1 MKIKSKPDAIDFLLA
16 KLVELLPVAAQLFL
30 DAIESGRKKR
40 PEMLDTMHKMEQK
53 ADEQHL
59 KFLDKVGDSF
69 ITPYDRED
77 LFAMA
82 ESADDFIDIL
92 DHALDLIVRF
102 ELGSMPESFQQGA
115 YDLVLMAEKSVAAVE
130 LIKKPKKLRATWQ
143 EISDL
148 ENAMDVRYNETI
160 TELYSGELEVFE
172 ALRLK
177 NVADAMEKASD
188 TLDVFARSLARTGIK
203 E

>member
-16 KLVELLPVAAQLFL
+16 RLVEQLPAAAQLFY
-30 DAIESGRKKR
+30 DAVNSSKKKR
-40 PEMLDTMHKMEQK
+40 PEILESLHQIEQA
-53 ADEQHL
+53 ADEQQL

-82 ESADDFIDIL
+82 ESCDDFIDIL

-102 ELGSMPESFQQGA
+102 KIGSLPKSFEEGA
-115 YDLVLMAEKSVAAVE
+115 YDLQLMAEKAVEALE
-130 LIKKPKKLRATWQ
+130 LIKKPKKLRTTWQ
-143 EISDL
+143 EISSL
-148 ENAMDVRYNETI
+148 ENAMDVRYNETLAK
-160 TELYSGELEVFE
+160 LYGGDYEVFE
-172 ALRLK
+172 ALQLK
-177 NVADAMEKASD
+177 NIADAMEKAAD
-188 TLDVFARSLARTGIK
+188 TVDVFARTLARTSIK

>member
-16 KLVELLPVAAQLFL
+16 KLAEQLPAAAELFNEAVSA
-30 DAIESGRKKR
+30 GKKKR
-40 PEMLDTMHKMEQK
+40 PEKLEALHAIELK
-53 ADEQHL
+53 ADEHHL

-69 ITPYDRED
+69 ITPFDRED

-82 ESADDFIDIL
+82 EACDDFIDTL

-102 ELGSMPESFQQGA
+102 DIGSMPKSFEEGA
-115 YDLVLMAEKSVAAVE
+115 YDLVLMAEKSVTAVE
-130 LIKKPKKLRATWQ
+130 LIKKPKKLRATWL

-160 TELYSGELEVFE
+160 AKLYSGEYEVFE

-177 NVADAMEKASD
+177 NVADAMEKAAD
-188 TLDVFARSLARTGIK
+188 TLDVFARSLARTAIK

>member
-16 KLVELLPVAAQLFL
+16 KLVEQLPVAAQLFL
-30 DAIESGRKKR
+30 DAVESGKKKR
-40 PEMLDTMHKMEQK
+40 PDMLEEMHRMEQK

-82 ESADDFIDIL
+82 ESADDFIDTL
-92 DHALDLIVRF
+92 DHALDLVVRF
-102 ELGSMPESFQQGA
+102 ELGSLPTSFEEGA

-148 ENAMDVRYNETI
+148 ENTMDVRYNETI
-160 TELYSGELEVFE
+160 AKLYSGDFEVFE

-177 NVADAMEKASD
+177 NVADAMEKAAD
-188 TLDVFARSLARTGIK
+188 TLDVFARSLARTAIK